1 MSPRP
6 SLQHS
11 RGTQHT
17 RIAAAVQHVYEWG
30 LHVGEHL
37 RTTRSYTDKLACRC
51 HATRSLSPRG
61 FPGQPRCA
69 PWGSP
74 GAARPTHDERR
85 LRPRVPRPTP
95 ECPSWTFLEAL
106 PLLVGRPTPLPPRL
120 PRRGRGCVLRQ
131 QQRRGRG
138 RAVVEVPRSVV
149 GRDGAGRS
157 AGRYAAILSRAAGGL
172 QQPELVPP
180 PLPPPDMPTK
190 APPLMLSEA
199 PRANAPPPI
208 LSEAPLARS
217 QRSSSEAD
225 ESRPGDLGSARLGPR
240 RRRRRAGRRHA
251 GRREL
256 RELAALQLR
265 RRGAA
270 PGRPDRGGGRG
281 ALRRRPMFPR
291 LRLRSPTRS
300 WPRFAATTRVERPAD
315 RPRPRRFR
323 GIPASAAGRKGMR
336 TDANQERQK
345 SEPQRGPTGMAAG
358 QGWDAA
364 SASTGDA

>member
-1 MSPRP
+1 MASTCAPPAHTLTSWHAVVAPPARSARGGSRANRAVPRGVPRARRGQPMTSIDFAPACHAPRRSAHHGP
-6 SLQHS
+6 SWRRS
-11 RGTQHT
+11 RCLWGAPLPCP
-17 RIAAAVQHVYEWG
+17 RACRAAV
-30 LHVGEHL
+30 
-37 RTTRSYTDKLACRC
+37 S
-51 HATRSLSPRG
+51 S
-61 FPGQPRCA
+61 
-69 PWGSP
+69 
-74 GAARPTHDERR
+74 
-85 LRPRVPRPTP
+85 
-95 ECPSWTFLEAL
+95 
-106 PLLVGRPTPLPPRL
+106 
-120 PRRGRGCVLRQ
+120 Q
-131 QQRRGRG
+131 QQRRRRG
-138 RAVVEVPRSVV
+138 RAVVEAPRRVV
-149 GRDGAGRS
+149 GRDRAGS
-157 AGRYAAILSRAAGGL
+157 FAGRYAAILSRAAGGL
-172 QQPELVPP
+172 QRPELVPP

-256 RELAALQLR
+256 HQLAALQLR